1 MVLKP
6 SPEPLSRANYI
17 TSKEETIYEN
27 NSIKIQISDEMI
39 ASIGK
44 LLLASSQ
51 AEQMMVLGSD
61 TFRVSACLNP
71 RNA

>member
-1 MVLKP
+1 
-6 SPEPLSRANYI
+6 
-17 TSKEETIYEN
+17 
-27 NSIKIQISDEMI
+27 MI